1 MTALDLDRLTTQ
13 DQELLGPLCACEC
26 GEHLPYGST
35 RQFKRG
41 HKDRPRGRNTAQL
54 SPEMTE
60 AFDPDSNWMT
70 LSDAATSI
78 PNDPDP
84 PEAKEAKQQI
94 RVTKRV
100 RDDIEGKLAMM
111 FAMVAM
117 LWETKDAI
125 CAPALADN
133 APEISAKLV
142 PIICKSPEMVRWF
155 TKGGNY
161 TAWLDLMMVLVPF
174 GKVVFAHHI
183 THSTGTPKEGHK
195 ANLSVVDNTAYQL

>member
-1 MTALDLDRLTTQ
+1 MSTLALDRLST
-13 DQELLGPLCACEC
+13 DDGELTGPPCQCDC
-26 GEHLPYGST
+26 GEFLPYGST

-41 HKDRPRGRNTAQL
+41 HKENPRPRNRATG
-54 SPEMTE
+54 SEFDE
-60 AFDPDSNWMT
+60 VFDPDSNWMT

-117 LWETKDAI
+117 LWETKDPV
-125 CAPALADN
+125 CAPALADS
-133 APEISAKLV
+133 APDISAKLV

-174 GKVVFAHHI
+174 GKVVVSHHI
-183 THSTGTPKEGHK
+183 THSTTDTKQAGK
-195 ANLSVVDNTAYQL
+195 ANLTVVDNTVYKI